1 MKKNAKEHKLSK
13 QMHKGTHMAC
23 TEKHAKTWKLKQNT
37 EERRKESERKT
48 KARTSASAATPS
60 ILL

>member
-1 MKKNAKEHKLSK
+1 
-13 QMHKGTHMAC
+13 MHKGTHVAC